1 MSNYFAVAPGTS
13 IRDAVREEIKRK
25 PQGMKIAA
33 AVMGVSH
40 TQTVTNYT
48 CNTKRGTHTMSLDQF
63 ESVID
68 SFGGQ
73 CIAQAVAEAAGG
85 IFVPTKGVDLEN
97 IDVMAEIV
105 RCISEVGTLSKEVT
119 GSIEDGSVDDRE
131 WGRIRQAKFKLY
143 EAVNRLIVLCAQM
156 RE

>member
-1 MSNYFAVAPGTS
+1 MSKFFAIAPGTS
-13 IRDAVREEIKRK
+13 LRDSVREEIKRK
-25 PQGMKIAA
+25 PQGMKVAA

-63 ESVID
+63 ENIID

-73 CIAQAVAEAAGG
+73 CIAQAVAELAGG

-97 IDVMAEIV
+97 IDVMAEIIK
-105 RCISEVGTLSKEVT
+105 CIANVAELSEEVT
-119 GSIEDGSVDDRE
+119 KAIEDKKVDDGE
-131 WGRIRQAKFKLY
+131 WGRIRSAKFKLY